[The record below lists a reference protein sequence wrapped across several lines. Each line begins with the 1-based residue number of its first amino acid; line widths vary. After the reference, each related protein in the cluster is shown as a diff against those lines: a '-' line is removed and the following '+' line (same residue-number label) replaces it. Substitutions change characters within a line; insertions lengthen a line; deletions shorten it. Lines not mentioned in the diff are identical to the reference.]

1 MSEQIVCARCG
12 SVGEQAA
19 AVLWT
24 SSVERGVVRWYCP
37 QCSREHLRS
46 IEGKLDE
53 QYW

>member
-1 MSEQIVCARCG
+1 MTEPMVCARCEA
-12 SVGEQAA
+12 VGAPE
-19 AVLWT
+19 AVLLWT

-37 QCSREHLRS
+37 QCSREHIRS